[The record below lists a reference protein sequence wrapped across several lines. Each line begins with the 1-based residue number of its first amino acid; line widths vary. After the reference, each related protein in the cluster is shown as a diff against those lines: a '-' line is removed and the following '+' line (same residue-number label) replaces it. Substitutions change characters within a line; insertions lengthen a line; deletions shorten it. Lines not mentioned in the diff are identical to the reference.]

1 MEPPREPLAERMR
14 PRTLDEFEGQEQ
26 IVGKGRLLRRA
37 IQADML
43 SSLILCGPPGC
54 GKTTLARIIANTT
67 RKNFCSLNAVL
78 GGVAEVRRVI
88 AEATTRYQREQQRTI
103 LFVDEVHRWNKAQQD
118 ALLPWVENGTVV
130 FIGATTH
137 NPFFEVN
144 HALLSRSRVFKFS
157 HLTENSLRAILA
169 RALTDPERGYGRWKI
184 KLEAEAEE
192 HLLRIC
198 DGDARSLMNALQLA
212 VESGDHFPPRNGLL
226 TIDLATAEES
236 IQKRALLY
244 DKDGDYHFDTI
255 SAFIKSLRGS
265 DPDAALYWMARM
277 IAAGEDPRYLFR
289 RMLILA
295 AEDVGLAD
303 PEALVVTEAAAAAF
317 ERVGLPEGQFH
328 LSEAV
333 LYLATAPK
341 SNSTI
346 GYFDALKAVEQ
357 EKQQEPPV
365 ALRDASRDARGFG
378 HGQGYLYPH
387 AYRDHWVAQQY
398 LPVALR
404 GRIFYQPGTLGVEGA
419 RIQEIQRRREI
430 QLAAAEEEF
439 REERQSWN
447 PTEHIRE
454 HWLRRAGATR
464 SSMLEDLREHLLAP
478 LGGQTQRVLLCG
490 QQISFLLWE
499 ALRQLPEG
507 EVVALCFRRREYEQL
522 QSIIETLPEMERP
535 LIVTGNDASTVS
547 HIEGEDS
554 SLCDLFLLRDGL
566 IWYIEKFADHLA
578 AERECQTFLKAVVN
592 RLASGGKLMLAEQ
605 LPAHREMLSAVA
617 HRQGVA
623 APLVAQLRQAEATLQ
638 HHPSLQFH
646 SEKVQQLC
654 KEQGLRIIEH
664 RVIPYH
670 LRRPVEKGRLLHWLG
685 IEKGASQ
692 STEPSAYAVALSS
705 HCDLKSR
712 QKLCAAL
719 IEALGNEVEW
729 NVGVSFIEA
738 DKDAS

>member
-1 MEPPREPLAERMR
+1 MEVPREPLAERMR
-14 PRTLDEFEGQEQ
+14 PRTLDDFVGQEQ
-26 IVGKGRLLRRA
+26 IVGQGRLLRRA

-54 GKTTLARIIANTT
+54 GKTTLARIIANST
-67 RKNFCSLNAVL
+67 RKHFCSLNAVL

-88 AEATTRYQREQQRTI
+88 AEATTRYQKEQQRTI

-157 HLTENSLRAILA
+157 HLTESDLRSILA
-169 RALTDPERGYGRWKI
+169 RALTDAERGYGRWKI
-184 KLEAEAEE
+184 KLEQEAEE

-212 VESGDHFPPRNGLL
+212 IESGDHFPPRNGLL

-303 PEALVVTEAAAAAF
+303 PQALVVTEAAAAAF
-317 ERVGLPEGQFH
+317 ERVGLPEGQYH
-328 LSEAV
+328 LSEAA
-333 LYLATAPK
+333 LYLANAPK

-346 GYFDALKAVEQ
+346 GYFDALKAIER
-357 EKQQEPPV
+357 ERQQEPPV

-387 AYRDHWVAQQY
+387 AYRDHWVGQQY
-398 LPVALR
+398 LPPALR
-404 GRIFYQPGTLGVEGA
+404 GRIFYQPGTLGAEGA
-419 RIQEIQRRREI
+419 RIEEIQRRREI

-439 REERQSWN
+439 REERLSWN
-447 PTEHIRE
+447 PTENLRE
-454 HWLRRAGATR
+454 HWLRRAAATR
-464 SSMLEDLREHLLAP
+464 SSMLEDLRQRLLTP
-478 LGGQTQRVLLCG
+478 LESHTQRVLLCG

-499 ALRQLPEG
+499 TLRRIPEG
-507 EVVALCFRRREYEQL
+507 EVRALCFRRREYEQL
-522 QSIIETLPEMERP
+522 QSIVEALPEMERP
-535 LIVTGNDASTVS
+535 FIATDDDATSITR
-547 HIEGEDS
+547 IAGEDTPP
-554 SLCDLFLLRDGL
+554 CDLFLIRDGL
-566 IWYIEKFADHLA
+566 TWYIEGSADLLA
-578 AERECQTFLKAVVN
+578 TGTKCKALLGEAVKPLGV
-592 RLASGGKLMLAEQ
+592 GGKLMLAEQ

-617 HRQGVA
+617 RRQGVA
-623 APLVAQLRQAEATLQ
+623 PPLVAQLKQAEAALQ
-638 HHPSLQFH
+638 RHPSLQFS
-646 SEKVQQLC
+646 SEKVIQLC
-654 KEQGLRIIEH
+654 KKQRLRIIQH
-664 RVIPYH
+664 QIIPYH
-670 LRRPVEKGRLLHWLG
+670 LRRPVERRRLQHWLG
-685 IEKGASQ
+685 AEESIAPSPEQ
-692 STEPSAYAVALSS
+692 SAYAAALSS
-705 HCDLKSR
+705 HCDLKCR

-719 IEALGNEVEW
+719 GEALGSEVEW
-729 NVGVSFIEA
+729 KVGVFFIEA
-738 DKDAS
+738 EKDGA